1 MSERIQEYVR
11 TLRSDEDPDSRR
23 LAAEALE
30 KYKGAEVVQAL
41 ADALADDDK
50 GVRDAAGRSLQTI
63 GGPEVAGAVVQYLEH
78 QDIVFR
84 NFAAGLLFR
93 LGEDSI
99 PALKPQ
105 LAHADQDVRKM
116 AVDTLGLLRFK
127 EAEGAIIPLLH
138 DSDAN
143 VVVST
148 VEALGSVGSES
159 AIPHLIALY
168 EQEEYV
174 RPTVAEAMGK
184 IGGSAASKFLSSS
197 FQKAI
202 TGEHSD
208 PLLLFGIIE
217 ALGLIGDPEAFG
229 LLGEHLP
236 SVKGRLRRMMLAAM
250 VWIADKSGMSLEIP
264 GASTQDLIGLMDD
277 SDLRVRLNAV
287 RALSNI
293 NDHAVTKAFVNALGE
308 SDYFDAVLFGLLEIR
323 EDALPLV
330 FEKLRDPAT
339 PNRKEL
345 VGLLRAMARRASFLP
360 GELRDEAWS
369 LTEQQWEAADEEAR
383 GVIVETLFL
392 LDGDRTLVLLDTVMS
407 DPDPWLRMR
416 VIELLGTLN
425 DARLPE
431 FLSRFRNDEDEMVR
445 QTTEWVLQSKGHS
458 FNANETI

>member
-1 MSERIQEYVR
+1 MSGKIQEYIG
-11 TLRSDEDPDSRR
+11 TLRSHEDPDSRR

-30 KYKGAEVVQAL
+30 KYKETEVVQAL

-50 GVRDAAGRSLQTI
+50 GVRDAAGRSLQAI
-63 GGPEVAGAVVQYLEH
+63 GGPEVAGAVVHYLEH
-78 QDIVFR
+78 QNIVFR
-84 NFAAGLLFR
+84 NFASELLSR

-99 PALKPQ
+99 PALKPK

-143 VVVST
+143 VVVAT
-148 VEALGSVGSES
+148 VEALGSVGSEN

-174 RPTVAEAMGK
+174 RPTVAEALGK
-184 IGGSAASKFLSSS
+184 IGGSAASKFLSSG

-202 TGEHSD
+202 SGEHSD

-217 ALGLIGDPEAFG
+217 ALGLIGDQEAFG
-229 LLGEHLP
+229 LLSEHLP
-236 SVKGRLRRMMLAAM
+236 GVKGKLRRMMLAAM
-250 VWIADKSGMSLEIP
+250 VWIADKSGMSLDIP
-264 GASTQDLIGLMDD
+264 GASTRDLIGLMDD

-287 RALSNI
+287 RALANI
-293 NDHAVTKAFVNALGE
+293 NDPAVTRAFVNALGE

-323 EDALPLV
+323 KDALPPV
-330 FEKLRDPAT
+330 FERLRDPAT
-339 PNRKEL
+339 RNKKEL
-345 VGLLRAMARRASFLP
+345 VGLLRAIARRAVVLS
-360 GELRDEAWS
+360 GEVRDEAWS
-369 LTEQQWEAADEEAR
+369 LTEQQWEAADEETR
-383 GVIVETLFL
+383 RIIVETLFL
-392 LDGDRTLVLLDTVMS
+392 LDGDRTLVLLDTLMS

-416 VIELLGTLN
+416 VIELLGALD

-431 FLSRFRNDEDEMVR
+431 FLSRFLNDEDEMVR
-445 QTTEWVLQSKGHS
+445 QTTEWVLQSKGYS
-458 FNANETI
+458 FDANETV